1 MHMRKDTKKILVVDD
16 DPKHLQTTKE
26 LLEMA
31 GYEVATQDSA
41 FGTTEIINTLKPD
54 LVLLDVNMPALSGE
68 RLCSLIRSR
77 VGIERTT
84 ILFFSSNDE
93 DSLRQAVRRH
103 GADGYVCKGDVAGL
117 RHKIARALAA

>member
-1 MHMRKDTKKILVVDD
+1 MHMRSNTQTILVVDD

-26 LLEMA
+26 LLELG
-31 GYEVATQDSA
+31 GYKVETQDSP
-41 FGTTEIINTLKPD
+41 FGTTELINSLKPD
-54 LVLLDVNMPALSGE
+54 LVLMDVNMPGLSGE

-77 VGIERTT
+77 VGIERTI

-103 GADGYVCKGDVAGL
+103 GADGYVCKGDMAAL
-117 RHKIARALAA
+117 RHKVAQALAA